1 MIDRVWDVIIIGTGI
16 GGGTIGRALAE
27 AGQSV
32 LFVEQGPAGPKA
44 EQTALNPGLADPV
57 ARAVRG
63 FWPDPVTAQI
73 DGKIHQFFA
82 PLGAGVGGSSVFYA
96 ATLERP
102 APHDLDHSA
111 SHPHP
116 TGGWPVSDAQ
126 MRPYFAA
133 AEAMYC
139 VTGGQDPLSDAPPLP
154 EPPPL
159 TGADT
164 AIIDRLTAQ
173 GLHPYRLHAAVKYL
187 PGCAECFGRKCP
199 RPCKMDGRS
208 AGVDPALATGNAELL
223 DRCEVTAL
231 RGTATTITH
240 IEATHRGKPLVFRAK
255 RVVLAA
261 GAYGSPR
268 LLLASQSAEWP
279 QGCANSSGLVGR
291 NLMFHLNEMFAVW
304 PGRGFAGP
312 SKSVGLRDLYHVGGV
327 RYGMVQAMGIEASYA
342 EITHYLRT
350 MLDRSRLRRLSGL
363 ARIPAMIGAKLLG
376 NAKVF
381 VGLMEDLPYAEN
393 RVTFDPAQPGRISFT
408 YRLHPELLIRRKAFR
423 RLIRKAFTGFRPL
436 FLTYVPE
443 LNFGHPCGTARF
455 GHDPATSVLT
465 PDCRAHDLENLWV
478 VDASFFPTAMGVNP
492 SLTIAANALRV
503 ADKMLGRP

>member
-27 AGQSV
+27 RGQSV
-32 LFVEQGPAGPKA
+32 LFVEQGPDGPRA

-57 ARAVRG
+57 ARSVRG
-63 FWPDPVTAQI
+63 LWPNPVTALI
-73 DGKIHQFFA
+73 DGQNREFFA
-82 PLGAGVGGSSVFYA
+82 PLGSGVGGSSVFYA

-102 APHDLDHSA
+102 APHDLNHSA

-133 AEAMYC
+133 AETIYC
-139 VTGGQDPLSDAPPLP
+139 VTGGNDPLSDAPALP

-159 TGADT
+159 SAGDAV
-164 AIIDRLTAQ
+164 IISRLTAN

-199 RPCKMDGRS
+199 RACKMDGRS
-208 AGVDPALATGNAELL
+208 AGVDPALATGNAALL
-223 DRCEVTAL
+223 DRCQVKAL
-231 RGTATTITH
+231 RGTPTRITH
-240 IEATHRGKPLVFRAK
+240 IEATHQGKPLVLRGS

-261 GAYGSPR
+261 GAFGSPR
-268 LLLASQSAEWP
+268 LLLASTTDWP

-291 NLMFHLNEMFAVW
+291 NLMFHLNEMFAIW
-304 PGRGFAGP
+304 PGRAFAGP
-312 SKSVGLRDLYHVGGV
+312 SKSVGLRDLYHVGGQ
-327 RYGMVQAMGIEASYA
+327 RFGMVQAMGIEASYG
-342 EITHYLRT
+342 EITHYLRM

-363 ARIPAMIGAKLLG
+363 VRIPALIGAKILG

-393 RVTFDPAQPGRISFT
+393 RVTFDPTNPSKISFT
-408 YRLHPELLIRRKAFR
+408 YALHPELLARRKTFR
-423 RLIRKAFTGFRPL
+423 RLIKRAFAGFRPL
-436 FLTYVPE
+436 FLTHMPE
-443 LNFGHPCGTARF
+443 LNFGHPCGTVRYGA
-455 GHDPATSVLT
+455 DPASSVLT

-503 ADKMLGRP
+503 ADKMLEGT